1 MALQKNQRM
10 SLRGMP
16 GPILTVIAILW
27 VSAAVGLIYS
37 GQEWVEYTGGEDRD
51 PFIGLLLLSLM
62 FADLVNAVLGLAIQ
76 LRRGRARSYAITV
89 SLIRAAAAAIAVVVG
104 DMSAIVLI
112 VVYLVIVVL
121 MVLPS
126 SAAWCDK

>member
-1 MALQKNQRM
+1 MALQKNQRAP
-10 SLRGMP
+10 LRGVP
-16 GPILTVIAILW
+16 GPILAVIAILW
-27 VSAAVGLIYS
+27 VSAAVGLVYS
-37 GQEWVEYTGGEDRD
+37 GHEWADYTAREDRD
-51 PFIGLLLLSLM
+51 PFTGLLLLSLM
-62 FADLVNAVLGLAIQ
+62 VADLVNAVLGFAIQ

-89 SLIRAAAAAIAVVVG
+89 SLVRAAAAAIAVVVG

-112 VVYLVIVVL
+112 VVYLAIVVL